1 MMARMPERLL
11 GARKDNSPCICGAV
25 KYVFSFRRMEWVA
38 TSTNVR
44 VLTPLKAAAKGGMR
58 VCYDVEEVEEDGSRT
73 PCVAKLFLRNI
84 SDVVEKDYFSE
95 GEAQCM
101 CEQFANNFN
110 KATFTGIER
119 PHVSFLQCQVLRIPK
134 QNIPAEHRDAQH
146 GFFSYKTTDTREVMF
161 VMEPRLHGHFTKYNS
176 NFGETYEGDK
186 HFKTPSQIQQRT
198 RMFLIAEAFSHFTLA
213 ESGGSMLLC
222 DLQGVNDLF
231 TDPQIHT
238 EDGKGLGLGNMGHE
252 GIEKFV
258 LRHEC
263 NEFCRAFA
271 LKPLDGIRPPNGKES
286 RTNNFYVRLRAQLQ
300 QDMVPLS
307 KPIGE
312 MTEEEQIAH
321 AIRLS
326 QISH

>member
-1 MMARMPERLL
+1 MFPSCSAKCCASRS
-11 GARKDNSPCICGAV
+11 KT
-25 KYVFSFRRMEWVA
+25 FRRSIE
-38 TSTNVR
+38 
-44 VLTPLKAAAKGGMR
+44 MR
-58 VCYDVEEVEEDGSRT
+58 SMV
-73 PCVAKLFLRNI
+73 
-84 SDVVEKDYFSE
+84 
-95 GEAQCM
+95 
-101 CEQFANNFN
+101 
-110 KATFTGIER
+110 
-119 PHVSFLQCQVLRIPK
+119 
-134 QNIPAEHRDAQH
+134 
-146 GFFSYKTTDTREVMF
+146 FFSYKTTDTREVMF

>member
-1 MMARMPERLL
+1 MMARMPERLV
-11 GARKDNSPCICGAV
+11 GARRDNSPCICGAV

-95 GEAQCM
+95 GKAQCM

-198 RMFLIAEAFSHFTLA
+198 RMFLIAEAFLTSLLPRAAAPCCCVTFRA
-213 ESGGSMLLC
+213 SM
-222 DLQGVNDLF
+222 
-231 TDPQIHT
+231 IS
-238 EDGKGLGLGNMGHE
+238 
-252 GIEKFV
+252 
-258 LRHEC
+258 
-263 NEFCRAFA
+263 
-271 LKPLDGIRPPNGKES
+271 S
-286 RTNNFYVRLRAQLQ
+286 RTHKSIPKTAKGWVWATWGTRASKSMYCGMNAMNFVGLL
-300 QDMVPLS
+300 
-307 KPIGE
+307 
-312 MTEEEQIAH
+312 H
-321 AIRLS
+321 
-326 QISH
+326 